1 VDDGQVTKGGAPG
14 LVLRGVTKTFGG
26 VHALD
31 SVDLCVMP
39 GEVHGLLGANGS
51 GKSTL
56 IKVLSGFHAPDS
68 GSLQIDG
75 RSIALPMPLGR
86 SEAYGLAF
94 VHQNLGLL
102 PEATVLENLIAG
114 DHERLNP
121 WRINWRAE
129 SDRARRLFAEYQL
142 DLSPDQTVEELLPV
156 ERALL
161 AIVRAADRVRE
172 HRNQSA
178 SRILV
183 LDEPTPF
190 LPQQDVRRLFGI
202 MGRLKKMGVSIIFVS
217 HDIDEVLEVTD
228 RSTVLR
234 DGKVIGSYDTAVTD
248 RDTLVRAIVGR
259 AISVDRRVSALPIAK
274 PVVEISGLTGSILKN
289 VALSVQPGE
298 VLGLTGLIGAGHDE
312 VTTLLSGACPA
323 KSGMLTLAERKLD
336 LTQLRPADA
345 IAARIAFIPADRQR
359 LGIAPDLTLTEN
371 AMLPRLGSSVMLNHA
386 KLRRLTMDL
395 LRRFAVKADNPGQ
408 PASEL
413 SGGNQQKVVL
423 GKWLQLRPQLVLLD
437 EPTQGIDVG
446 ARQEIYDRLAEVCEE
461 GGAVI
466 CATSEF
472 EQLEAI
478 AHRVLVF
485 DRGVIKA
492 ELKGSDVTKALIAK
506 ACYEGT
512 QIHAAE

>member
-1 VDDGQVTKGGAPG
+1 MKQGGAPR
-14 LVLRGVTKTFGG
+14 LQLRGVTKTFGG
-26 VHALD
+26 VRALD
-31 SVDLCVMP
+31 GADLSVRP
-39 GEVHGLLGANGS
+39 AEVHGLLGTNGS

-56 IKVLSGFHAPDS
+56 IKVLSGFHAPDA
-68 GSLQIDG
+68 GTMEIDG
-75 RSIALPMPLGR
+75 RPVALPMPLGR
-86 SEAYGLAF
+86 SEAHGLAF

-102 PEATVLENLIAG
+102 HEASVLENLIAG

-129 SDRARRLFAEYQL
+129 AARARRLFDEYQL
-142 DLSPDQTVEELLPV
+142 NLGPDQIVSDLSPV

-172 HRNQSA
+172 HRA
-178 SRILV
+178 HGAPGVLV

-190 LPQQDVRRLFGI
+190 LPQEDVTRLFSIIRRL
-202 MGRLKKMGVSIIFVS
+202 KDSGVAIIFVS

-234 DGKVIGSYDTAVTD
+234 DGRVIGTYDTATTG
-248 RDTLVRAIVGR
+248 RDTLVHAIVGR
-259 AISVDRRVSALPIAK
+259 TVSVDRRVSALPKTPA
-274 PVVEISGLTGSILKN
+274 VARVAGLTGRRLRDVS
-289 VALSVQPGE
+289 LSVQPGE

-312 VTTLLSGACPA
+312 VPMLLSGAGQA
-323 KSGMLTLAERKLD
+323 VSGMLTLDGRNID
-336 LTQLRPADA
+336 LTRLRPADA
-345 IAARIAFIPADRQR
+345 IAMRIAFIPADRQR
-359 LGIAPDLTLTEN
+359 LGLAPDLALTEN
-371 AMLPRLGSSVMLNHA
+371 VTLPLLGRSALLNHA
-386 KLRRLTMDL
+386 HLNRITADL
-395 LRRFAVKADNPGQ
+395 LHRFAVKADTPRQ

-413 SGGNQQKVVL
+413 SGGNQQKLVL

-446 ARQEIYDRLAEVCEE
+446 ARQEIYTRLAEVCAE

-472 EQLEAI
+472 EQLETI

-485 DRGVIKA
+485 GRGRIKA
-492 ELKGSDVTKALIAK
+492 ELKGDDVTKASIAK
-506 ACYEGT
+506 ACYEGARE
-512 QIHAAE
+512 HAA